1 MKDTKFTVRVSRD
14 LLENVKVFAE
24 KNNTTLTE
32 LIESFLKN
40 IPSQFP
46 LENAPIVRRL
56 SGSFPK
62 NLSIQDY
69 RDHLEDKYGKQT
81 KCIT

>member
-1 MKDTKFTVRVSRD
+1 MKDTKLTVRVSRD
-14 LLENVKVFAE
+14 LLENVKVYPE

-56 SGSFPK
+56 SGSLPK

-69 RDHLEDKYGKQT
+69 RDHLEDKYGQ
-81 KCIT
+81 

>member
-1 MKDTKFTVRVSRD
+1 MKDTKLTVRVSRD

-56 SGSFPK
+56 SGSLPK

-69 RDHLEDKYGKQT
+69 RDHLEDKYGQ
-81 KCIT
+81 

>member
-1 MKDTKFTVRVSRD
+1 MKDTKLTVRVSRD
-14 LLENVKVFAE
+14 LLDNVKVYAE
-24 KNNTTLTE
+24 KNNTTLTD

-56 SGSFPK
+56 SGSLPQ
-62 NLSIQDY
+62 NLSVQDY
-69 RDHLEDKYGKQT
+69 KDHLEDKYGQQT
-81 KCIT
+81 NCIN

>member
-1 MKDTKFTVRVSRD
+1 MKNTKLTVRVSRD

-32 LIESFLKN
+32 LINSFLKN

-46 LENAPIVRRL
+46 LENAPNVRRL
-56 SGSFPK
+56 SGSLPK

-69 RDHLEDKYGKQT
+69 RDHLEDKYGQ
-81 KCIT
+81 